1 MSYVRGGGRAAR
13 KFSTVFWRPE
23 SGQRIVDLEYGPGVV
38 VARDAAPN
46 WVMLTFDQEKQVMF
60 RAHVSRLRAER
71 VALRVIP
78 GGKADL
84 QKAAAAA

>member
-1 MSYVRGGGRAAR
+1 MCVAAGGRPASSPR
-13 KFSTVFWRPE
+13 RSGDL
-23 SGQRIVDLEYGPGVV
+23 SLGQRIVDLEYGPGVV

-84 QKAAAAA
+84 QNAAAAA